1 MPAGIVC
8 QLGEFAG
15 WESLPAGRVRR
26 KSEFSHFQKVEKS
39 TETDRES
46 LRLARQFDENDGTG
60 AKDFLVTSNPRSD
73 VTIEVKNANNYQK
86 IIFFIFYIFFKT
98 TIPTQMQN
106 IYKTLK

>member
-8 QLGEFAG
+8 RLGEFAG

-46 LRLARQFDENDGTG
+46 LRLARKFDENDGTG

-73 VTIEVKNANNYQK
+73 VTIEVKNANKKKKN
-86 IIFFIFYIFFKT
+86 
-98 TIPTQMQN
+98 N
-106 IYKTLK
+106 IYIYIYINESVCDLTHMNTFAT